1 MSFLTL
7 QGNKMIIENQKD
19 AEFSSAFKPSQSAQ
33 ASRFKRWLASM
44 INGLVLWVMVGL
56 GFALG
61 DFAGVVGTIVYAGF
75 QLYFMKTY
83 RQTLG
88 KYWLNIRVLDYA
100 TYQPVSFGKYVV
112 REILD
117 FILQLTGLSLI
128 SVIIVFV
135 SSERRSLTDAIM
147 STIVVKTQ

>member
-19 AEFSSAFKPSQSAQ
+19 AEFSSAFKSSQPAQ

-61 DFAGVVGTIVYAGF
+61 DFAGVVGTMVYIGF

-88 KYWLNIRVLDYA
+88 KYWLNIRVLDYS
-100 TYQPVSFGKYVV
+100 TNQPVSFGKYVV

-117 FILQLTGLSLI
+117 LILQLTGLNLI
-128 SVIIVFV
+128 SVIVVFV
-135 SSERRSLTDAIM
+135 SRERRSLTDAIM
-147 STIVVKTQ
+147 STIVVKTL

>member
-7 QGNKMIIENQKD
+7 QGNTMIIENQKD
-19 AEFSSAFKPSQSAQ
+19 AEFSSAFQPSQPTQ

-61 DFAGVVGTIVYAGF
+61 DFAGVLGTMVYIGF

-88 KYWLNIRVLDYA
+88 KYWLNIRVLDYS
-100 TYQPVSFGKYVV
+100 TNQPVSFGKYVV

-117 FILQLTGLSLI
+117 LILQLTGLNLI
-128 SVIIVFV
+128 SVIVVFV
-135 SSERRSLTDAIM
+135 SRERRSLTDAIM
-147 STIVVKTQ
+147 STIVVKTL

>member
-1 MSFLTL
+1 MSFFTL

-19 AEFSSAFKPSQSAQ
+19 AEFSSAFKPSQPAQ

-44 INGLVLWVMVGL
+44 INGLVLWVIVGL
-56 GFALG
+56 SFALG

-88 KYWLNIRVLDYA
+88 KYWLNIRVLDYS
-100 TYQPVSFGKYVV
+100 TNQPVSFGKYVV

-117 FILQLTGLSLI
+117 LILQLTGLNLI
-128 SVIIVFV
+128 SVIVVFV
-135 SSERRSLTDAIM
+135 SRERRSLTDAIM
-147 STIVVKTQ
+147 STIVVKTL

>member
-19 AEFSSAFKPSQSAQ
+19 AEFSSAFKPSQPAQ

-44 INGLVLWVMVGL
+44 INGLVLWVIVGL

-88 KYWLNIRVLDYA
+88 KYWLNIRVLDYS
-100 TYQPVSFGKYVV
+100 TNQPVSFGKYVV

-117 FILQLTGLSLI
+117 LILQLTGLNLI
-128 SVIIVFV
+128 SVIVVFV
-135 SSERRSLTDAIM
+135 SRERRSLTDAIM
-147 STIVVKTQ
+147 STIVVKTL

>member
-7 QGNKMIIENQKD
+7 QGNKMMIENQKD
-19 AEFSSAFKPSQSAQ
+19 AEFSSAFKPSQPAQ
-33 ASRFKRWLASM
+33 ASRFKRWLASI
-44 INGLVLWVMVGL
+44 INGLVFWVMVGL

-61 DFAGVVGTIVYAGF
+61 DFAGVLGTMVYIGF

-88 KYWLNIRVLDYA
+88 KYCLNIRVLDYA

-117 FILQLTGLSLI
+117 LILQLTGLNLI
-128 SVIIVFV
+128 SVIVVFV
-135 SSERRSLTDAIM
+135 SRERRSLTDAIM
-147 STIVVKTQ
+147 STIVVKTL